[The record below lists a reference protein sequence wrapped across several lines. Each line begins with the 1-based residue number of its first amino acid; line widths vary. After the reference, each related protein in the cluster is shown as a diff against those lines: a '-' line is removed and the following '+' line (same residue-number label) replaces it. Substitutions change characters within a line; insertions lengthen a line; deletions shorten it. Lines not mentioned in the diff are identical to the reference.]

1 MPSAPS
7 LAPTAQ
13 RPVGTTAGRV
23 RAGRASAQGQSVST
37 LLGMRGSLKRNALG
51 GVGIAG
57 TVIWVSPVVAWILIG
72 GLLIAVGMIFAVAAV
87 AVLRADATLSPFDRL
102 IRFAGLLLNRAPH
115 ASCLAPTRRHPRQS
129 NGISPENEMNSF
141 IAWHARGLGFES
153 P

>member
-1 MPSAPS
+1 
-7 LAPTAQ
+7 
-13 RPVGTTAGRV
+13 
-23 RAGRASAQGQSVST
+23 
-37 LLGMRGSLKRNALG
+37 MRGSLKRNALG

-129 NGISPENEMNSF
+129 NGS
-141 IAWHARGLGFES
+141 RQK
-153 P
+153 